1 MWLAARRRLA
11 SLLAAVVLLAL
22 VPTLARAG
30 GLVSADASRSRER
43 FLEARVGVTT
53 TLRAAPDA
61 RGEPGTRLEV
71 PVLGRGESLL
81 ARLERSM
88 TVTSRPGGGRT
99 VATMPALSRYYGEP
113 LVAWVQRVSSDG
125 RFGLVSVP
133 YVEGAPMG
141 WIALR
146 TLDLSTTDVVVE
158 ADRSSHEL
166 VVRRDGDVILRA
178 DAATGAASSP
188 TPTGRYFVTDRVG
201 FPGGGALGTFAFG
214 ISGIQPNL
222 PAGWDGG
229 DQLAIHG
236 TNDPASIGT
245 STSAGCLRVS
255 ERVLERLRPLLRFG
269 TPVVIAQ

>member
-1 MWLAARRRLA
+1 MWLAARRRSTL
-11 SLLAAVVLLAL
+11 LLAAVVLLAL
-22 VPTLARAG
+22 VPTARAG
-30 GLVSADASRSRER
+30 ALVSADASRSRER
-43 FLEARVGVTT
+43 FLEATAGVTT

-61 RGEPGTRLEV
+61 RGERDTRLEV
-71 PVLGRGESLL
+71 PVLGRGESLV
-81 ARLERSM
+81 APLERSM

-99 VATMPALSRYYGEP
+99 VATMPATSRYYGEP
-113 LVAWVQRVSSDG
+113 LVAWIQRVSSDG
-125 RFGLVSVP
+125 RFGLVSAP
-133 YVEGAPMG
+133 YVEGAPTG

-146 TLDLSTTDVVVE
+146 TLNLSTTDVAIE

-188 TPTGRYFVTDRVG
+188 TPTGRYFVTDRVA

-236 TNDPASIGT
+236 TNDPASIGR

-269 TPVVIAQ
+269 TPVVIVP